1 MSGVSYATL
10 AQLREEV
17 KGTVTTEDAI
27 LLRAGRFMTAAV
39 DEYVSSRVRPTTF
52 APRRVTHYYDADRYG
67 AHIYDHGRGLYLDRP
82 FVAFT
87 SVADGYNDTLTAS
100 VDYYTTPRVDTPY
113 TALYRFDEGGYWWD
127 YDTTAPYYSAI
138 AITGDWCYRKFY
150 SEAWAETT
158 TLGAALTDTT
168 GTALT
173 VASGSLLSPGQML
186 RVDSEWLSIESG
198 SGTSWVVNRGE
209 RGSTAATHLIGA
221 TVYRF
226 IPEPVITRAVMRW
239 AGLAFARR
247 GSFESTRFD
256 GTETVQFPEAMPKE
270 VRELLDHGGWMQ
282 RRGALV

>member
-1 MSGVSYATL
+1 MSGVSYASL

-17 KGTVTTEDAI
+17 KGTVTTEDAV
-27 LLRAGRFMTAAV
+27 LLRAGRYMTAAV

-52 APRRVTHYYDADRYG
+52 APRRITRYFDADADSG
-67 AHIYDHGRGLYLDRP
+67 FIYDRGRGLYLDRP

-87 SVADGYNDTLTAS
+87 AVADGYSDTLTAD
-100 VDYYTTPRVDTPY
+100 VDYYTTPRGDTPYMGLYRFDDVHWWDYDVDTPY
-113 TALYRFDEGGYWWD
+113 G
-127 YDTTAPYYSAI
+127 AI

-186 RVDSEWLSIESG
+186 RVGSEWLSIESG

-209 RGSTAATHLIGA
+209 RGSTASTHLIGA

-226 IPEPVITRAVMRW
+226 IPELVITRAVMRW

>member
-17 KGTVTTEDAI
+17 KGTVTTEDAV
-27 LLRAGRFMTAAV
+27 LLRAGRYMTAAV

-52 APRRVTHYYDADRYG
+52 APRRVTSYFDADRYG
-67 AHIYDHGRGLYLDRP
+67 AHIYDHGRWLQLDRP

-87 SVADGYNDTLTAS
+87 SVTDGYNNVLTNLQYAT
-100 VDYYTTPRVDTPY
+100 VQRVETPY
-113 TALYRFDEGGYWWD
+113 AALYRLDGIPWYD
-127 YDTTAPYYSAI
+127 YSGDTPHDAI

-226 IPEPVITRAVMRW
+226 IPEPVITRAVVRW

>member
-17 KGTVTTEDAI
+17 KGTVTTEDAV
-27 LLRAGRFMTAAV
+27 LLRAGRYMTAAV

-52 APRRVTHYYDADRYG
+52 APRRVTRYYDADRYG

-100 VDYYTTPRVDTPY
+100 VEYYTVPRGDTPY
-113 TALYRFDEGGYWWD
+113 TALYRFDDIPWYGYD
-127 YDTTAPYYSAI
+127 ADTPYGAI
-138 AITGDWCYRKFY
+138 AITGDWAWHAFY
-150 SEAWAETT
+150 NEAWANTT
-158 TLGAALTDTT
+158 TLGAALVDAT

-226 IPEPVITRAVMRW
+226 IPELVITRAVMRW

>member
-1 MSGVSYATL
+1 MSGVSYASL

-17 KGTVTTEDAI
+17 KGTVTTEDAV
-27 LLRAGRFMTAAV
+27 LLRAGRYMTAAV

-52 APRRVTHYYDADRYG
+52 APRRVTRYYDANVNSY
-67 AHIYDHGRGLYLDRP
+67 HIYDRGRGLFLGLP

-87 SVADGYNDTLTAS
+87 SIADGYGDTLTVD
-100 VDYYTTPRVDTPY
+100 VDYYTQPRGDTPY
-113 TALYRFDEGGYWWD
+113 MALYRFDDIAWWD
-127 YDTTAPYYSAI
+127 YDWSVGTSNDVI
-138 AITGDWCYRKFY
+138 AVSGYWCYRKFF

-158 TLGAALTDTT
+158 TLGAALVDTT

-173 VASGSLLSPGQML
+173 VASGALLSPGQML
-186 RVDSEWLSIESG
+186 RVNSEWLSVESG

-209 RGSTAATHLIGA
+209 RGSTAAAHLIGA

-270 VRELLDHGGWMQ
+270 VRELISHGGWMQ
-282 RRGALV
+282 RRGVLV